1 MNRCRRVRRDAP
13 FNAVRL
19 IPDSTNSLYP
29 FGRPSVTT
37 VRGRGVGRPAHNA
50 INAFNAVKTLLLFA
64 FDDQRPH
71 FAFFLFEGQPR
82 LLGDVL

>member
-19 IPDSTNSLYP
+19 IPDSTNLLYP

-37 VRGRGVGRPAHNA
+37 VRGQETRAQRAQNA
-50 INAFNAVKTLLLFA
+50 AISCA
-64 FDDQRPH
+64 R
-71 FAFFLFEGQPR
+71 
-82 LLGDVL
+82 